1 MNAERGVSSL
11 AMVLM
16 LLVLGSLM
24 LQGLNQ
30 AQRQR
35 LAMVNDES
43 LAIQRT
49 AQAHSALQWG
59 IHQPWGTEAG
69 AQCMTYAADTRVC
82 LRLLT
87 DGRLLL
93 IAQSD
98 GFSLW
103 QSGRWAAGNLQFSAH
118 GWSDFCPLKEALLC
132 QIP

>member
-59 IHQPWGTEAG
+59 MLQPWGTEAG
-69 AQCMTYAADTRVC
+69 TQCMSYTAASRVC
-82 LRLLT
+82 LRLFT
-87 DGRLLL
+87 DGTLLL
-93 IAQSD
+93 IAQND

-103 QSGRWAAGNLQFSAH
+103 QSGRWAAGSLQFSTH
-118 GWSDFCPLKEALLC
+118 GWSDFCPLKEKALC
-132 QIP
+132 QMP

>member
-59 IHQPWGTEAG
+59 MYQAWIAEAG
-69 AQCMTYAADTRVC
+69 TQCMSYTAASRVC
-82 LRLLT
+82 LHLFT
-87 DGRLLL
+87 DGTLLL
-93 IAQSD
+93 IAQND

-103 QSGRWAAGNLQFSAH
+103 QSGRWAAGSLQFSTH
-118 GWSDFCPLKEALLC
+118 GWSDFCPLKEKALC
-132 QIP
+132 QMP

>member
-59 IHQPWGTEAG
+59 MRQPWGTEAG
-69 AQCMTYAADTRVC
+69 TQCMSYTAASRVC
-82 LRLLT
+82 LRLFT
-87 DGRLLL
+87 DGTLLL
-93 IAQSD
+93 IAQND

-103 QSGRWAAGNLQFSAH
+103 QSGRWAAGSLQFSTH
-118 GWSDFCPLKEALLC
+118 GWSDFCPLKEKALC
-132 QIP
+132 QMP

>member
-59 IHQPWGTEAG
+59 IHQP
-69 AQCMTYAADTRVC
+69 
-82 LRLLT
+82 
-87 DGRLLL
+87 
-93 IAQSD
+93 
-98 GFSLW
+98 
-103 QSGRWAAGNLQFSAH
+103 
-118 GWSDFCPLKEALLC
+118 
-132 QIP
+132 

>member
-59 IHQPWGTEAG
+59 CA
-69 AQCMTYAADTRVC
+69 
-82 LRLLT
+82 
-87 DGRLLL
+87 
-93 IAQSD
+93 
-98 GFSLW
+98 
-103 QSGRWAAGNLQFSAH
+103 NH
-118 GWSDFCPLKEALLC
+118 GELKRE
-132 QIP
+132 PSV